1 MASLIYNIPP
11 GSMDST
17 PTRDPLGILDSPS
30 GTASPPRTPPS
41 PNYDP
46 IAIIEP
52 LSREDDRM
60 QLTRIFQTILDL
72 IQDRI
77 SSSEAEAAVNNLRGH
92 LDIKAMFPNNSDMI
106 ERLRI
111 LVDML
116 HLIRNKLDAMDANV
130 TTTPPRLVRQSNRLI
145 SLAES
150 SSDDDSDDDDMDS
163 FTNVSDSLR
172 F

>member
-30 GTASPPRTPPS
+30 GTASPRGTPRRTFDAPTA
-41 PNYDP
+41 NV
-46 IAIIEP
+46 AP
-52 LSREDDRM
+52 LSMEDDRI
-60 QLTRIFQTILDL
+60 QLNVVFRKILNL
-72 IQDRI
+72 IRDRI
-77 SSSEAEAAVNNLRGH
+77 SSSEAEAAVNNLQGH

-116 HLIRNKLDAMDANV
+116 HLIRNKFDAMNTYVD
-130 TTTPPRLVRQSNRLI
+130 TTTPPRLVRQSNRLA

-150 SSDDDSDDDDMDS
+150 SSDDDSDDDTDS